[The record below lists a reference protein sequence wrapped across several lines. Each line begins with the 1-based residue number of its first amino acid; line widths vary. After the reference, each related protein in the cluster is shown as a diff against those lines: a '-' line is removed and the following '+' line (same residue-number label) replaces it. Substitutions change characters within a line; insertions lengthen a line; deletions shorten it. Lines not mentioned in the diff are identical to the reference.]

1 MAPCNQILK
10 VGNGTVHRD
19 IAYLDKQADDQIKN
33 HIKHLSQQYQRCSN
47 GLEQVLRNAWNIV
60 IKESVNQT
68 NKLQALSLISDCY
81 RHQMDLSTNADII
94 DEAMHFVSQNTE
106 QLNKLHQHQHHN
118 DKEAEGEAETK
129 DKTTNS
135 VF

>member
-1 MAPCNQILK
+1 M
-10 VGNGTVHRD
+10 
-19 IAYLDKQADDQIKN
+19 
-33 HIKHLSQQYQRCSN
+33 
-47 GLEQVLRNAWNIV
+47 
-60 IKESVNQT
+60 T